1 MTTTLTDRDKKLLY
15 ILLLVLIVAVSYR
28 FLITPFI
35 DNYKEASDKNKT
47 LVQRQSDMEN
57 EIANIDTYKAGI
69 ENAKADYEST
79 RAKVFGD
86 FREPDM
92 DQAITKLL
100 LGAGVGPTTF
110 TITDVSPIKILPYN
124 ASAADVN
131 GAKGVISDPSS
142 KITAANIQ
150 IVATGTAD
158 NVINAMKV
166 FDSTSGIQIQS
177 SEVNLAGDS
186 STFKATISMI
196 LSENY

>member
-15 ILLLVLIVAVSYR
+15 ILVLVLIVAVSYR

-35 DNYKEASDKNKT
+35 DNYKEVSDKNKT

-69 ENAKADYEST
+69 ENARADYAGT

-131 GAKGVISDPSS
+131 GAKGVIADPSS

-150 IVATGTAD
+150 VVATGTAD
-158 NVINAMKV
+158 NVVNAMKV

-177 SEVNLAGDS
+177 SEVTLAGDS

-196 LSENY
+196 LSEDY